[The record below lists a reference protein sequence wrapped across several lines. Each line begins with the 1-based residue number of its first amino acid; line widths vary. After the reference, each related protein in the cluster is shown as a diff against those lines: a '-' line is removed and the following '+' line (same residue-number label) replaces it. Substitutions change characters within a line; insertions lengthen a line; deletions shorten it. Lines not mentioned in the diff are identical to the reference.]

1 MGAAKL
7 HSDEA
12 DIDARLVRRLLV
24 AQIPEWSPLR
34 LERVDSAGTSNAL
47 YRLGDDMVVR
57 LPRVAEATG
66 QIAKEHRWLPWLAP
80 LLPLAIPEPLVQG
93 VPGEGYP
100 WPWSVYRWIE
110 GEVATHERLADPS
123 AAARTLG
130 GFVAALQRLDPPPAP
145 KPDLGTS
152 SRGAPLATRDAAV
165 RAAITALAG
174 TLAPEAATA
183 AWEAALRAREWEG
196 PPVWLH
202 GDLYE
207 TNLLASG
214 GRLTAVIDFGC
225 LGVGDPACDLLAA
238 RMYLTAETRAAFR
251 AELAIG
257 DDATWARG
265 RGWALS
271 MGLIALPYYLH
282 SNPAFAQIAR
292 TGIDEVLADCGRG

>member
-1 MGAAKL
+1 MGVAKL

-12 DIDARLVRRLLV
+12 DIDARLVRRLLA

-93 VPGEGYP
+93 GAGRRLP
-100 WPWSVYRWIE
+100 
-110 GEVATHERLADPS
+110 VAVVGLPLDRGRGRHARAPRRPERGRTHAGRLRRGV
-123 AAARTLG
+123 AAARPSLG
-130 GFVAALQRLDPPPAP
+130 S
-145 KPDLGTS
+145 KPGLGTS

-165 RAAITALAG
+165 RAAITALDG

-225 LGVGDPACDLLAA
+225 LG
-238 RMYLTAETRAAFR
+238 
-251 AELAIG
+251 
-257 DDATWARG
+257 G
-265 RGWALS
+265 R
-271 MGLIALPYYLH
+271 
-282 SNPAFAQIAR
+282 
-292 TGIDEVLADCGRG
+292 

>member
-1 MGAAKL
+1 ML

-12 DIDARLVRRLLV
+12 DIDEGLVRRLLA
-24 AQIPEWSPLR
+24 AQVPDWSGLGI
-34 LERVDSAGTSNAL
+34 ERVDSAGTSNAL
-47 YRLGDDMVVR
+47 YRLGGDMVVR
-57 LPRVAEATG
+57 LPLIAGATG
-66 QIAKEHRWLPWLAP
+66 QVAKEHRWLPWLAP

-93 VPGEGYP
+93 APGEGYP

-110 GEVATHERLADPS
+110 GEVAARERLSDLNQ
-123 AAARTLG
+123 AARALG
-130 GFVAALQRLDPPPAP
+130 GFVAALQRLDPAAGPQ
-145 KPDLGTS
+145 PDVSGS

-165 RAAITALAG
+165 RAAIAALDG
-174 TLAPEAATA
+174 TLAPEAPTA
-183 AWEAALRAREWEG
+183 AWEAALRAPVWEG

-207 TNLLASG
+207 TNLLAAG

-238 RMYLTAETRAAFR
+238 WMYLTADTRDAFR
-251 AELAIG
+251 AELAIA

-271 MGLIALPYYLH
+271 MALIALPYYLH

-292 TGIDEVLADCGRG
+292 VAIDEVLADGELG